1 MNESPSQEL
10 TFEQS
15 LAQLDQI
22 VRDLE
27 DAQLGLEDALGRY
40 EQGVR
45 LIKECHA
52 RLQTAEQRI
61 LLVTGVEEGQPVL
74 QPFKHEA
81 SAPARGAAAS
91 RIRRKPDDTMPF

>member
-1 MNESPSQEL
+1 MSDTPSEEL

-15 LAQLDQI
+15 LARLEEI

-27 DAQLGLEDALGRY
+27 DAQLGLDDALARY

-45 LIKECHA
+45 LIRECQA
-52 RLQTAEQRI
+52 RLQQAEQRI
-61 LLVTGVEEGQPVL
+61 LLVTGVEDGQPVL

-81 SAPARGAAAS
+81 SAPAKQPPSPRL
-91 RIRRKPDDTMPF
+91 RRKGADTDTF

>member
-1 MNESPSQEL
+1 MSEAPSQEL

-15 LAQLDQI
+15 LVQLEQI

-40 EQGVR
+40 ELGVR
-45 LIKECHA
+45 LLKECHA
-52 RLQTAEQRI
+52 RLQQAEQRI

-74 QPFKHEA
+74 QAFKHEA
-81 SAPARGAAAS
+81 SAPARL
-91 RIRRKPDDTMPF
+91 RRKPDETMF